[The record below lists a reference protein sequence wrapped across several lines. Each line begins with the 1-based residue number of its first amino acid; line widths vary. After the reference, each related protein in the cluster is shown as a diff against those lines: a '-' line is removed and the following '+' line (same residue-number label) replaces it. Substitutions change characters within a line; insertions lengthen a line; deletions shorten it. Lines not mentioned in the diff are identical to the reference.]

1 MAKLYFDPNLGT
13 LEVCRDDESTYNPD
27 YVDQLIEVTPEQG
40 SAITLSVIAQ
50 ILQQIAGRMSGR

>member
-13 LEVCRDDESTYNPD
+13 LEVRRDDESPFNPD
-27 YVDQLIEVTPEQG
+27 YVDQVIEVTPEQG

-50 ILQQIAGRMSGR
+50 ILQQIADRIAGR